1 MKKIGDLV
9 KMQDSEWNDLK
20 QNYIKQLKNGDFV
33 ELVNMLKLD
42 DEVLMR
48 YTSSL
53 ETASEEY
60 NHCKNCPGLDA
71 CKNEVKGYIYTPKR
85 VDDYVMFEY
94 SACSYQEKKEESEAY
109 QKNMML
115 FETPSIVREAS
126 FQNTNRDDRN
136 RLEISKYFKEFI
148 EQYESLKKPKGI
160 YLHGSFGTGKTYL
173 IAALFNELAKK
184 NVKSAIVYVPEFLRQ
199 LKASFQTDYS
209 EKYDY
214 IKTVPLLLLDDIGAE
229 NLTSWARDEI
239 IGTLLQYRMEENLPT
254 FFTSNLDLKQLEEH
268 FSSTNSGVEKLK
280 ARRIIER
287 IGYMSKEFKLTSK
300 NRRVEKDENNG
311 LTN

>member
-1 MKKIGDLV
+1 MKKIGDFV
-9 KMQDSEWNDLK
+9 KMKDSEWNDLK
-20 QNYIKQLKNGDFV
+20 QNYIKQLKNGNFV
-33 ELVNMLKLD
+33 ELVNLLNLED
-42 DEVLMR
+42 DVLMR

-53 ETASEEY
+53 ETAAEEFR
-60 NHCKNCPGLDA
+60 HCKNCPGLSN
-71 CKNEVKGYIYTPKR
+71 CKNEVKGYLYTPKK
-85 VDDYVMFEY
+85 VENDVMFEY
-94 SACSYQEKKEESEAY
+94 VACSYQNQKEKSEAY

-115 FETPSIVREAS
+115 FETPSTIREAS

-136 RLEISKYFKEFI
+136 RLELSKYFKEFI
-148 EQYESLKKPKGI
+148 DQYESSKNPKGI
-160 YLHGSFGTGKTYL
+160 YLHGNFGTGKTYL

-199 LKASFQTDYS
+199 LKASFQTDYN

-239 IGTLLQYRMEENLPT
+239 LGTLLQYRMEENLPT

-287 IGYMSKEFKLTSK
+287 ISYMSREFKLTSK
-300 NRRVEKDENNG
+300 NRRVEKDKV
-311 LTN
+311 